1 MRTRVVRRVILVGG
15 ALAVLGGAVS
25 AHHSFAMYEM
35 EKRVTLKGTVKAF
48 RWINPHALIV
58 LTVDGAPP
66 IDWSIEMSSTG
77 NMTRHGWSRSTLSV
91 GDAVEV
97 VVSPLRDGS
106 PGAACHNVRRGDSA
120 VPLDCNAGAAI
131 RTGETPNLPER

>member
-1 MRTRVVRRVILVGG
+1 M
-15 ALAVLGGAVS
+15 S
-25 AHHSFAMYEM
+25 AHHSFAMYEA
-35 EKRVTLKGTVKAF
+35 EKRLTLKGTVKAF
-48 RWINPHALIV
+48 RWINPPALIV

-66 IDWSIEMSSTG
+66 IDWTIEMSSTG
-77 NMTRHGWSRSTLSV
+77 NMTRHGWSRSTLKV

-106 PGAACHNVRRGDSA
+106 PGAACQNVRRADSA
-120 VPLDCNAGAAI
+120 EPLDCNAGAAI